1 MKKIIF
7 ALSAVIFT
15 TGFAEYGAFKYEDS
29 PFSQQR
35 TEQFDDRF
43 SKKIVENLERQTPKK
58 AKIER
63 AGEQKRSGVR
73 KLKGN

>member
-15 TGFAEYGAFKYEDS
+15 TGFTEYGAFKYEDS

-35 TEQFDDRF
+35 TEQIDDRF

-63 AGEQKRSGVR
+63 VGEKKRSEVI

>member
-15 TGFAEYGAFKYEDS
+15 TGFTEYGTFKYEDS

-58 AKIER
+58 SKIER
-63 AGEQKRSGVR
+63 VGEQKRSGVR

>member
-7 ALSAVIFT
+7 ALIAVIFAC
-15 TGFAEYGAFKYEDS
+15 GFREYGAFKYEDS

-43 SKKIVENLERQTPKK
+43 SKKIVEDLERQTPKK

-63 AGEQKRSGVR
+63 VGEQKRSGFR
-73 KLKGN
+73 KLKGH

>member
-15 TGFAEYGAFKYEDS
+15 AGFTEYGAFKYEDS
-29 PFSQQR
+29 PFNHQR

-43 SKKIVENLERQTPKK
+43 SKKIVEDLERQAPKK

-63 AGEQKRSGVR
+63 VGEQKRSGVR